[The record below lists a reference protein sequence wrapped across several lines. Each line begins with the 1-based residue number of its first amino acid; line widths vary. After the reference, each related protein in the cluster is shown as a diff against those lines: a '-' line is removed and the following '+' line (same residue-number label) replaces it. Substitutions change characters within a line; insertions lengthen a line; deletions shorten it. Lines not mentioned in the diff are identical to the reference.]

1 MKFDSGKQEGISRG
15 LIRRPLRFALCA
27 SLAIHGLL
35 LTMGA
40 RQPPQPVAAAARLLA
55 TLRPAPDLPVPP
67 VAPPQ
72 HVVQREKPRP
82 MAKAAVSSRREFKP
96 APTIFTPSPAPP
108 IADVAPNSTAAN
120 NIAVNSTANAAPSA
134 AASVTPSAET
144 APSPS
149 IEAPTE
155 APTLSADG
163 LRRYRL
169 SLATQARRFKRYPA
183 QALAAG
189 WSGTAEIQLT
199 VASDGQGEAT
209 LSRSSGYAVLDRAAQ
224 TMIEQSAQHTPVP
237 ETLRGKAFSVVLPV
251 LFDINDGG

>member
-15 LIRRPLRFALCA
+15 LARRPLRFALGA

-35 LTMGA
+35 LVMGA
-40 RQPPQPVAAAARLLA
+40 WQSPQPVAAARLLA
-55 TLRPAPDLPVPP
+55 TLRSAPDLPVPP
-67 VAPPQ
+67 IAPPR
-72 HVVQREKPRP
+72 HIVQREKPRP
-82 MAKAAVSSRREFKP
+82 MAQAAVSSRREFKP
-96 APTIFTPSPAPP
+96 APTIFAPSPAPS
-108 IADVAPNSTAAN
+108 IADAVPNSTAAN
-120 NIAVNSTANAAPSA
+120 AAPPA
-134 AASVTPSAET
+134 AASVTPLAET
-144 APSPS
+144 APGPS

-189 WSGTAEIQLT
+189 WSGTAEIRLM

-237 ETLRGKAFSVVLPV
+237 EALRGKAFSVVLPV
-251 LFDINDGG
+251 LFDINNGG

>member
-15 LIRRPLRFALCA
+15 LIRRPLRFALGT

-35 LTMGA
+35 LAMGA
-40 RQPPQPVAAAARLLA
+40 WQSPQPVAAARLLA
-55 TLRPAPDLPVPP
+55 TLRSAPDLPVPP
-67 VAPPQ
+67 IAPPR
-72 HVVQREKPRP
+72 HIVQREKPRP
-82 MAKAAVSSRREFKP
+82 MAQAAVSSRREFKP

-108 IADVAPNSTAAN
+108 IADAAPNSTASN
-120 NIAVNSTANAAPSA
+120 NTTPNAAPP

-144 APSPS
+144 APGPS
-149 IEAPTE
+149 IEAPTEE

-189 WSGTAEIQLT
+189 WSGTAEIRLM

-237 ETLRGKAFSVVLPV
+237 EALRGKAFSVVLPV

>member
-1 MKFDSGKQEGISRG
+1 
-15 LIRRPLRFALCA
+15 
-27 SLAIHGLL
+27 
-35 LTMGA
+35 MGVW
-40 RQPPQPVAAAARLLA
+40 QSPQPVAEEVRLLA
-55 TLRPAPDLPVPP
+55 TLRPSPDLPVPP

-72 HVVQREKPRP
+72 HIVQREKPRP
-82 MAKAAVSSRREFKP
+82 MAKAAVSSRDGFKP
-96 APTIFTPSPAPP
+96 APTIFAPSPAPP
-108 IADVAPNSTAAN
+108 IADVVPISTAPNNAA
-120 NIAVNSTANAAPSA
+120 ANAAPPA
-134 AASVTPSAET
+134 AASVTPLAET
-144 APSPS
+144 APGPS

-183 QALAAG
+183 QALTAG
-189 WSGTAEIQLT
+189 WSGTAEIRLA

>member
-15 LIRRPLRFALCA
+15 LIRRPLRFALGA

-35 LTMGA
+35 LAMGA
-40 RQPPQPVAAAARLLA
+40 WQSPQPVAAAARLLA

-82 MAKAAVSSRREFKP
+82 MAKTAVSSRREFKP

-108 IADVAPNSTAAN
+108 IADAAPNSTA
-120 NIAVNSTANAAPSA
+120 SNAALPA
-134 AASVTPSAET
+134 AASVTPLAET
-144 APSPS
+144 AHGPS

-183 QALAAG
+183 QALTAG
-189 WSGTAEIQLT
+189 WSGTAEIRLV

>member
-15 LIRRPLRFALCA
+15 LISRPLRFALGA

-35 LTMGA
+35 LVMGA
-40 RQPPQPVAAAARLLA
+40 WQLPQPVAAAARLLA

-67 VAPPQ
+67 VVPPQ
-72 HVVQREKPRP
+72 HIVQQEKPRP
-82 MAKAAVSSRREFKP
+82 MAQAAVSSRREFKP
-96 APTIFTPSPAPP
+96 APTIFTPTPAPP
-108 IADVAPNSTAAN
+108 IADAVPNNTAPNNITA
-120 NIAVNSTANAAPSA
+120 SA
-134 AASVTPSAET
+134 ALPAASLTSLAET
-144 APSPS
+144 APGPS
-149 IEAPTE
+149 TE

-189 WSGTAEIQLT
+189 WSGTVEIRLA

-237 ETLRGKAFSVVLPV
+237 EMLRGKAFSVVLPV

>member
-15 LIRRPLRFALCA
+15 LIRRPLRFALGA

-35 LTMGA
+35 LVMGA
-40 RQPPQPVAAAARLLA
+40 WQLPQPVAAAARLLA

-67 VAPPQ
+67 VVPPQ
-72 HVVQREKPRP
+72 HIVQQEKPRP
-82 MAKAAVSSRREFKP
+82 MAQAAVSSRRKFKP
-96 APTIFTPSPAPP
+96 APTIFTPPPAPP
-108 IADVAPNSTAAN
+108 IADAVPNNTVA
-120 NIAVNSTANAAPSA
+120 SA
-134 AASVTPSAET
+134 ALPAASLTPLAET
-144 APSPS
+144 APGPS

-189 WSGTAEIQLT
+189 WSGTAEIRLM

-237 ETLRGKAFSVVLPV
+237 EMLRGKAFSVVLPV

>member
-1 MKFDSGKQEGISRG
+1 
-15 LIRRPLRFALCA
+15 
-27 SLAIHGLL
+27 
-35 LTMGA
+35 
-40 RQPPQPVAAAARLLA
+40 
-55 TLRPAPDLPVPP
+55 
-67 VAPPQ
+67 
-72 HVVQREKPRP
+72 
-82 MAKAAVSSRREFKP
+82 MAQAAVSSRREFKP
-96 APTIFTPSPAPP
+96 APTIFAPSPAPP
-108 IADVAPNSTAAN
+108 IADAVPNSTAAN
-120 NIAVNSTANAAPSA
+120 AAPPA
-134 AASVTPSAET
+134 AASVTPLAET
-144 APSPS
+144 APGPS

-183 QALAAG
+183 QALTAG
-189 WSGTAEIQLT
+189 WSGTAEIRLA

-237 ETLRGKAFSVVLPV
+237 ETLRGRAFSVVLPV

>member
-15 LIRRPLRFALCA
+15 LIRRPLRFALSA

-35 LTMGA
+35 LVMLTMGVW
-40 RQPPQPVAAAARLLA
+40 QPPQPVAAAATLLA
-55 TLRPAPDLPVPP
+55 TLRSASDLPVPP
-67 VAPPQ
+67 VAPPR
-72 HVVQREKPRP
+72 HIVQQEKPRP
-82 MAKAAVSSRREFKP
+82 MAQAAVSSRREFKP
-96 APTIFTPSPAPP
+96 APTIFAPSLAPP
-108 IADVAPNSTAAN
+108 IADAVPNSTAASD
-120 NIAVNSTANAAPSA
+120 IAASA
-134 AASVTPSAET
+134 ALPVASVTPLAET
-144 APSPS
+144 APGPS

-183 QALAAG
+183 QALTAG
-189 WSGTAEIQLT
+189 WSGTAEIRLA

>member
-15 LIRRPLRFALCA
+15 LIRRPLRFALGA

-35 LTMGA
+35 LVMGA
-40 RQPPQPVAAAARLLA
+40 WQSPQPAAVAARLLA
-55 TLRPAPDLPVPP
+55 TLRSAPDLPVPP

-72 HVVQREKPRP
+72 HIVQREKPHS
-82 MAKAAVSSRREFKP
+82 MAQAAVSSRREFKP
-96 APTIFTPSPAPP
+96 APTIFAPSLAPP
-108 IADVAPNSTAAN
+108 IADAVPNSTAASD
-120 NIAVNSTANAAPSA
+120 IAASA
-134 AASVTPSAET
+134 ALPVASVTPLAET
-144 APSPS
+144 APGPS

-189 WSGTAEIQLT
+189 WSGTAEIRLA

>member
-15 LIRRPLRFALCA
+15 LIRRPLRFALSA

-35 LTMGA
+35 LVMGVW
-40 RQPPQPVAAAARLLA
+40 QSPQPVAEEVRLLA
-55 TLRPAPDLPVPP
+55 TLRSASDLPVPP
-67 VAPPQ
+67 VAPPR
-72 HVVQREKPRP
+72 HIVQREKPRP
-82 MAKAAVSSRREFKP
+82 MAQAAVSSRRGFKP
-96 APTIFTPSPAPP
+96 TPTIFTPFPAPP
-108 IADVAPNSTAAN
+108 IADVVPDSTAAN
-120 NIAVNSTANAAPSA
+120 AALPA
-134 AASVTPSAET
+134 AASVTPLAET
-144 APSPS
+144 TRGPSV
-149 IEAPTE
+149 E

-183 QALAAG
+183 QALTAG
-189 WSGTAEIQLT
+189 WSGTAEIRLA

-209 LSRSSGYAVLDRAAQ
+209 LLRSSGYAVLDRAAQ